1 MATANVRINSEYR
14 RRQILECATELFA
27 SQGFEGTTTR
37 EIAEAAGVN
46 EAIIFRHFPTK
57 DELYWEVIETKCRE
71 GKGRAR
77 IQERIRA
84 GGTHAQVFRSIA
96 EDFFVRRENDP
107 DLGRLLLFTALEN
120 HKLSSRI
127 FRTHIAEIYEEVADY
142 IRLEIEAGRFRRID
156 PLLAARGFFGML
168 VYHFLIQELFGGKK
182 YQKLNMREVA
192 DTLTDI
198 WLRGMAADSEPLW
211 ARMSDALEGAEVP
224 PAPRQAK
231 RRTKKTGAVAEVF
244 SVTGNHNE

>member
-1 MATANVRINSEYR
+1 MATANVRINAEYR
-14 RRQILECATELFA
+14 RQQILERATELFA

-71 GKGRAR
+71 GQGRAR

-142 IRLEIEAGRFRRID
+142 IRAEIEAGRFRRVD
-156 PLLAARGFFGML
+156 PLLAARAFFGML

-182 YQKLNMREVA
+182 YQKLDMHEVA

-198 WLRGMAADSEPLW
+198 WLRGMAADAPVWEKVANTL
-211 ARMSDALEGAEVP
+211 ARGEVP
-224 PAPRQAK
+224 PATQQAK
-231 RRTKKTGAVAEVF
+231 RRRKNNGAVAEVF
-244 SVTGNHNE
+244 SVTGNHNQ